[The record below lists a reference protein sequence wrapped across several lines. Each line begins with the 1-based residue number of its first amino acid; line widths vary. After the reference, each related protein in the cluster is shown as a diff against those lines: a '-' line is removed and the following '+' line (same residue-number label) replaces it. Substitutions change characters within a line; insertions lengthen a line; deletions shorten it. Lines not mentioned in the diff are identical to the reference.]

1 MADSQPLIAVRIKD
15 GIFVGNVTAAHDEDF
30 LYVNK
35 VTHIVNCSGAEVSD
49 MFADSG
55 IEYLTFPW
63 KDTPGVVNTTVMFD
77 SNDRNVEQVV
87 RFMDRAIDNGDCVL
101 VHSVYGM
108 SRSPALVAAYFM
120 VKYGWKVDNALSFL
134 AMAHQEMNIKPHF
147 LRQLRMFAK
156 RHDVDTDVF
165 SLEVDDN
172 NFALDNDQWMLRNT
186 LLNGLTSDVQAKN
199 ELFND
204 CSARV
209 DLPDLFYKNP
219 TKRRRRLCFVDT
231 RQGTAVGSTASTP
244 VTNVKTWSGQH
255 HVDPNGEHFPG
266 SAGPRAVRSSK
277 PKSPIAARH
286 GTPNSRLLESRP
298 EVNAKGRQILGL
310 RPSAVVEAK
319 PQPPVPQQ
327 HILRPGSGYSS
338 LDNNSPRPTV
348 SSGGSQQQQGPSRIN
363 SFSDQPSM
371 QPVIVQRGG
380 QSTLV
385 DTQRGRPL
393 ETSAQRN
400 TNMNNSLDNIRG
412 GGGAPANVI
421 RSPFALTSSS
431 VPRNGSPLPQ
441 QRLQNQ
447 RAGAPQPTTL
457 NTYNLQDANRSTGPV
472 EATGGLRGTARPPP
486 VHEIRSNATG
496 GSNAALPRASSPMAQ
511 PNVSNNNTTGQRRT
525 SSPMGTPRPTPQPQP
540 SVSMASQVMSSRASS
555 PRGSIPTYSQQTMV
569 QRRPSSPLSRG
580 PSSMPLPNTSS
591 GGSGVQRTPMSTYS
605 SASTLQQQRALSPM
619 SRSSLPSS
627 GGLLPRTS
635 SPVQRPSSVV
645 QQQQQQRT
653 ISPRPMQQ
661 ISRTS
666 SPMRGSLAE
675 QYLGGGGGS
684 QLPRTSTTS
693 AIPTSAAN
701 VPALY
706 RLQRR
711 MCCVAVSRCKWQ
723 PGACSF
729 GVTCSLKRWHTTR
742 PTGEAACE
750 NKLDIQELRARC
762 T

>member
-15 GIFVGNVTAAHDEDF
+15 GIFVGNATAAHDEDF

-49 MFADSG
+49 VFADSG

-87 RFMDRAIDNGDCVL
+87 RFMDKAIDNGDCVL

-156 RHDVDTDVF
+156 RHDVDADVF

-172 NFALDNDQWMLRNT
+172 TFALDNDQWMLRNT

-199 ELFND
+199 ELFSD

-244 VTNVKTWSGQH
+244 VTNVKTWSGH

-286 GTPNSRLLESRP
+286 GTPNTRLLESRP
-298 EVNAKGRQILGL
+298 EVNAKGRQLLAL
-310 RPSAVVEAK
+310 RPTAVVEPK
-319 PQPPVPQQ
+319 TQPPVPQQ
-327 HILRPGSGYSS
+327 HVLRAGSGYQQ
-338 LDNNSPRPTV
+338 DNSSPRPAASGAQQLPG
-348 SSGGSQQQQGPSRIN
+348 SSRPASGYSE
-363 SFSDQPSM
+363 QPSM

-380 QSTLV
+380 QSTVV

-393 ETSAQRN
+393 ETFAQQRGAPMNTSA
-400 TNMNNSLDNIRG
+400 DNLRG
-412 GGGAPANVI
+412 TAGPPANVI

-447 RAGAPQPTTL
+447 RAGQQQTL
-457 NTYNLQDANRSTGPV
+457 NPYNAQEPANRSSGPV

-486 VHEIRSNATG
+486 VHEIRSNATSG
-496 GSNAALPRASSPMAQ
+496 GSGAALPRASSPMAQ
-511 PNVSNNNTTGQRRT
+511 PTSSAAGQRRT
-525 SSPMGTPRPTPQPQP
+525 SSPMGNTPRPMAQQQQP
-540 SVSMASQVMSSRASS
+540 VSMTSQVMSSRASS
-555 PRGSIPTYSQQTMV
+555 PRGSVPTYSQQTMV

-580 PSSMPLPNTSS
+580 PSSMPLPNSTSVT
-591 GGSGVQRTPMSTYS
+591 GIQRTAMSYS

-619 SRSSLPSS
+619 SRSSMSTAS
-627 GGLLPRTS
+627 GGPLPRTS

-645 QQQQQQRT
+645 QQQRT

-675 QYLGGGGGS
+675 QYLGGGSAGG
-684 QLPRTSTTS
+684 QLPRTSTG
-693 AIPTSAAN
+693 AIPSSAAN
-701 VPALY
+701 VL
-706 RLQRR
+706 RR
-711 MCCVAVSRCKWQ
+711 GQPMQVA
-723 PGACSF
+723 
-729 GVTCSLKRWHTTR
+729 
-742 PTGEAACE
+742 
-750 NKLDIQELRARC
+750 ARRV
-762 T
+762 